1 MSLSAGTYMTVD
13 TLDVGIYPDEAATA
27 AAAARVAA
35 RAIGDA
41 LADRGRARVI
51 FGAAPSQD
59 AMISTLLADSSIDW
73 SRVTAFQMDEYIGL
87 PEAHPRNFGVWLAER
102 FNRRPELRVERLRPG
117 NDPLTAA
124 ADYARLL
131 MAEPI
136 DLTCLGIGMNGH
148 IAFNDPGS
156 AFDDLEPIRIVD
168 LDVESRQQ
176 QVTEGLFA
184 TLDQVPAQAVTVTI
198 PALLRGNTLVTTVL
212 GAHKAQ
218 AVADALTGPVGVG
231 CPASVLR
238 TRPRASLHLDLDAAA
253 KFHNTAAAPQ
263 P

>member
-1 MSLSAGTYMTVD
+1 MSLSAGTHMVVD

-27 AAAARVAA
+27 GAAAQVAAAA
-35 RAIGDA
+35 ISDA
-41 LADRGRARVI
+41 LADHGQARVI

-59 AMISTLLADSSIDW
+59 AMISTLLADPSIDW

-87 PEAHPRNFGVWLAER
+87 PEEHPRNFGVWLAER
-102 FNRRPELRVERLRPG
+102 FSRRPELAVERLWPG
-117 NDPLTAA
+117 NDPVAAA

-131 MAEPI
+131 LAEPI
-136 DLTCLGIGMNGH
+136 DVTCLGIGMNGH

-156 AFDDLEPIRIVD
+156 AFDDPEPIRIVD

-184 TLDQVPAQAVTVTI
+184 TLDEVPTRAVTVTI
-198 PALLRGNTLVTTVL
+198 PALLRGHTLVTTVL
-212 GAHKAQ
+212 GAHKAE
-218 AVADALTGPVGVG
+218 AVADALTGPVGVA

-253 KFHNTAAAPQ
+253 KLHDPLSASQA
-263 P
+263 